1 MSKNKIL
8 LQRLTAKDMVDL
20 EAFFK
25 YCLKDVM
32 EKEGIDD
39 IDRFIK
45 EETDEKMGFAQ
56 RDLDSSGKDYFFL
69 VAKSDEKILGTIA
82 YGPAG
87 SLIVE
92 LSNGAYDKYGEIG
105 SVLVHPDY
113 HNQGIGTLMLNAMYL
128 VMLGKGITSFC
139 LDSGY
144 TIAKKIWT
152 KKLGTP
158 NIISKDHWGEGFDH
172 YVWFRSFDDIEI
184 SLEYKLK

>member
-1 MSKNKIL
+1 M
-8 LQRLTAKDMVDL
+8 
-20 EAFFK
+20 
-25 YCLKDVM
+25 
-32 EKEGIDD
+32 
-39 IDRFIK
+39 
-45 EETDEKMGFAQ
+45 
-56 RDLDSSGKDYFFL
+56 
-69 VAKSDEKILGTIA
+69 AKSDEKILGTIA

-172 YVWFRSFDDIEI
+172 YVWFRSLDDIEI